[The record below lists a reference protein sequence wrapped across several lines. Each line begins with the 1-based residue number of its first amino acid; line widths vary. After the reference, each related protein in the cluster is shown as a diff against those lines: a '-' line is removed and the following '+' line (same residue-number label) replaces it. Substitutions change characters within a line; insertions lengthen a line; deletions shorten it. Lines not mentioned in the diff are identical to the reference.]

1 MLEANILNNIRQEV
15 PIKVNIKDSEL
26 VSSKKMD
33 EAMAVVDSIDFNQ
46 MNDKLVDFYSW
57 SKEDVSLMNDYYKK
71 WLSLHV
77 CYPELA
83 TAPSMKLD
91 EYWHMHILDT
101 QKYMEDCQMVFGRY
115 LHHYP
120 YFGLEGDKD
129 NLDTGFELTKK
140 LFKHHFGHSL
150 TGLANPCS
158 STACR

>member
-1 MLEANILNNIRQEV
+1 MLDIDISKDLKQEV
-15 PIKVNIKDSEL
+15 SVRVNIDDKEL
-26 VSSKKMD
+26 VTQAKMD
-33 EAMAVVDSIDFNQ
+33 EAMALVSSLDFNQ
-46 MNDKLVDFYSW
+46 MNSKLVDFYGW

-77 CYPELA
+77 CYPDLA
-83 TAPSMKLD
+83 TAPSIKLD

-101 QKYMEDCQMVFGRY
+101 QKYMEDCQLVFGKY

-120 YFGLEGDKD
+120 YFGLEGDKE
-129 NLDTGFELTKK
+129 NLNSGFELTKK